1 MAAFRFRLAPVLR
14 YRERRREEKQLELFT
29 LEDAKARLAAE
40 ISKLETLL
48 LAQAEAPR
56 GQELSSADLRL
67 LGDFAQK
74 AARRI
79 REQRGLLAAIQSKLE
94 EKRAE
99 VLQADTEVKSLEQL
113 SSRLRERHRREANAD
128 EQKLTDEVGQRR
140 YLDKLK

>member
-113 SSRLRERHRREANAD
+113 SSHLRERHRREANAD

-140 YLDKLK
+140 YLDKNK